1 MMNNNI
7 IQKGQDIMYKNAF
20 KNIILLVAVSF
31 LGIVLYLVSYNEKA
45 LTSKTFLYSI
55 TAIIPLIIAF
65 MFALKPGMVV
75 NDKFNPY
82 LGIGM
87 ISVSL
92 FIGFMFYIYSN
103 FSATSLLFATFILNI
118 LVFFMV
124 IVALTF
130 LFNVFSNYINRS
142 EGTLK
147 FILQFIF
154 YIPCLLNDLLGYLKY
169 QLHITPKVTYI
180 LIVLEILL
188 ILFYLYIPSLFS
200 KMILSKG
207 HILQKEPFLLIDKQ
221 MAILTNS
228 EITLKNPKEDIM
240 NNSYRKTYSI
250 SMWIQIN
257 PGNVGN
263 IENNQTIFSYGY
275 TNTKNNINHTK
286 PMIKYSYDT
295 VGGKDLYDIYFTSDN
310 VSPIQIHLPNQK
322 WNHFVFNYNDNNTS
336 DLFINGSLERTFD
349 LRIKEPEYSL
359 EDTITIGSKNTSLY
373 GFISNI
379 IYYKNVLTPNDI
391 SMLWIL
397 GHNF

>member
-1 MMNNNI
+1 MNNVIQLKGRDTIYNKNI
-7 IQKGQDIMYKNAF
+7 F

-31 LGIVLYLVSYNEKA
+31 LGIVLYLFSYNEKA

-65 MFALKPGMVV
+65 IFAFKTGMGTPRSA
-75 NDKFNPY
+75 NDSFFA
-82 LGIGM
+82 IGM
-87 ISVSL
+87 ITVSV
-92 FIGFMFYIYSN
+92 FIGLMFYIYSN
-103 FSATSLLFATFILNI
+103 FQATSLLFATFIMNI
-118 LVFFMV
+118 IVFFII

-142 EGTLK
+142 EGTVK

-154 YIPCLLNDLLGYLKY
+154 YIPCLLNDLFEYLKY
-169 QLHITPKVTYI
+169 QFHITPKITYI

-188 ILFYLYIPSLFS
+188 ILFYLYIPTLFS
-200 KMILSKG
+200 KIILSKG
-207 HILQKEPFLLIDKQ
+207 IILQKEPFLLNDKQ

-228 EITLKNPKEDIM
+228 EITLKNPKGELL

-257 PGNVGN
+257 PGTVGN
-263 IENNQTIFSYGY
+263 VDKQTIFSYGY
-275 TNTKNNINHTK
+275 TNTKNNINHIK

-295 VGGKDLYDIYFTSDN
+295 VSGKDLYDIYFTSDI
-310 VSPIQIHLPNQK
+310 VKPIQIHLPNQK
-322 WNHFVFNYNDNNTS
+322 WNHFVFNYNENNTS

-349 LRIKEPEYSL
+349 LRIQEPEYSL

-373 GFISNI
+373 GFISNV

-391 SMLWIL
+391 SMLWFI
-397 GHNF
+397 GH

>member
-1 MMNNNI
+1 MNNI
-7 IQKGQDIMYKNAF
+7 KGRDIMIIGIVIG
-20 KNIILLVAVSF
+20 IILLF
-31 LGIVLYLVSYNEKA
+31 IGLYS
-45 LTSKTFLYSI
+45 TFSKT
-55 TAIIPLIIAF
+55 A
-65 MFALKPGMVV
+65 
-75 NDKFNPY
+75 
-82 LGIGM
+82 
-87 ISVSL
+87 
-92 FIGFMFYIYSN
+92 
-103 FSATSLLFATFILNI
+103 LLFATFIMNV
-118 LVFFMV
+118 LVFLII

-130 LFNVFSNYINRS
+130 IFNVFSNYINRS
-142 EGTLK
+142 EGTVK

-154 YIPCLLNDLLGYLKY
+154 YIPCLLNDLFEYLKN
-169 QLHITPKVTYI
+169 QLHITPKITYI

-188 ILFYLYIPSLFS
+188 VLFYLYIPILFS

-221 MAILTNS
+221 MNTLSNS
-228 EITLKNPKEDIM
+228 EITLKNPKEDLM

-263 IENNQTIFSYGY
+263 VKNKQTIFNYGY
-275 TNTKNNINHTK
+275 TNTKNNINHAK

-295 VGGKDLYDIYFTSDN
+295 VKGKDLYDIYFTSDIEK
-310 VSPIQIHLPNQK
+310 PIQIYLPNQK
-322 WNHFVFNYNDNNTS
+322 WNLFVFNYNENNTS

-349 LRIKEPEYSL
+349 LRVKTPEYSL

-373 GFISNI
+373 GFISNV

-397 GHNF
+397 GH